1 VSTAAKSAHR
11 AVRLA
16 VQAGE
21 LTRPQTCTRCGSA
34 HRAIHGHHED
44 YSRPLDVIW
53 LCTSCHRLEHAQAR
67 LTADS
72 ALLDRLASAPML
84 LTFTGVAEL
93 FGISLPTVRRLIS
106 AGKLT
111 VVELDTGTSVKPS
124 RRVRRTDLADYVRDL
139 ERA

>member
-1 VSTAAKSAHR
+1 
-11 AVRLA
+11 
-16 VQAGE
+16 
-21 LTRPQTCTRCGSA
+21 
-34 HRAIHGHHED
+34 
-44 YSRPLDVIW
+44 
-53 LCTSCHRLEHAQAR
+53 
-67 LTADS
+67 
-72 ALLDRLASAPML
+72 ML